1 LSGFAGA
8 GISSGIVI
16 LWKYYYWARP
26 ENNRIKIRG
35 GIEMGY
41 NIIQDPLVN
50 RRSKEKFKPIGVL
63 VHETAMPGAT
73 AKNIRDYFERTER
86 EVMSHFSVDWG
97 SIIQMVPTDEI
108 AWHAGWTANHRYL
121 GVELCRPYERDPQKF
136 NEVWEK
142 GVWLFAYLLADVLKI
157 NKVTEDN
164 LISHYDA
171 AVRFK
176 DTTHTDPIGYFKEYG
191 KTVGDFRRD
200 VQNQINNINGGKNR
214 MSIVI
219 PYSVPDIGAAQVL
232 ASNIKAAVLDWALVS
247 AEDDV
252 YQVGGPRNSKPQK
265 PCKSFKV
272 ISGSNRLETVEE
284 VCKFIRQ
291 SK

>member
-1 LSGFAGA
+1 
-8 GISSGIVI
+8 
-16 LWKYYYWARP
+16 
-26 ENNRIKIRG
+26 
-35 GIEMGY
+35 MGY

-63 VHETAMPGAT
+63 VHETATPGAT
-73 AKNIRDYFERTER
+73 AKNIRDYFESTKR
-86 EVMSHFSVDWG
+86 EVMAHFSVDWN
-97 SIIQMVPTDEI
+97 SIIQMVPTDEV

-121 GVELCRPYERDPQKF
+121 GVELCRPHERDPQKF
-136 NEVWEK
+136 NEVWK
-142 GVWLFAYLLADVLKI
+142 RGGWLFAYLFTNVLKI

-176 DTTHTDPIGYFKEYG
+176 DTTHTDPIDYFEEYG
-191 KTVGDFRRD
+191 KTVVDFRSD
-200 VQNQINNINGGKNR
+200 VQNQINSIIGEKNG
-214 MSIVI
+214 MPIII
-219 PYSVPDIGAAQVL
+219 PYSMSDIGAAEVL
-232 ASNIKAAVLDWALVS
+232 ALNIKAAVLDWTLVS
-247 AEDDV
+247 TEDDV
-252 YQVGGPRNSKPQK
+252 YQVGGPKDSKPQK

-291 SK
+291 IK